1 MDKKLIAIDL
11 DGTLLNSDG
20 IVSEVTK
27 SHLQKLKEKGYI
39 ITIATGRILNRALVG
54 TDGAEF
60 TNYIVSD
67 AGAAVFKNN
76 EINKEWEEVYAHG
89 LSKDIAKNISS
100 YYDKDKFITINICDR
115 NKIHHYDQTVNITEF
130 LENINEIIHVSVSF
144 INNEFVE
151 EFLIYSEEIAKWMCS
166 ICENKLGNYLSNVD
180 SYLNSYKEAHKGK
193 EDIIFCGRSKNQ
205 YYLNMIGAEIMNDVY
220 KESFVNCKEK
230 RVYLPSCMRK
240 DKETCKAIKINEGF
254 KCMKCNKRCSVRTIT
269 LIGESKGFDSR
280 IIPHQTSLFDI
291 RGKNEIGVVSI
302 ACILNLLAGGWKAI
316 RMEFIPQC
324 VVLEYCGCAHHW
336 CEKDVATEINYSV
349 FREKFIKIS
358 K

>member
-1 MDKKLIAIDL
+1 
-11 DGTLLNSDG
+11 
-20 IVSEVTK
+20 
-27 SHLQKLKEKGYI
+27 
-39 ITIATGRILNRALVG
+39 
-54 TDGAEF
+54 
-60 TNYIVSD
+60 
-67 AGAAVFKNN
+67 
-76 EINKEWEEVYAHG
+76 
-89 LSKDIAKNISS
+89 
-100 YYDKDKFITINICDR
+100 
-115 NKIHHYDQTVNITEF
+115 
-130 LENINEIIHVSVSF
+130 
-144 INNEFVE
+144 
-151 EFLIYSEEIAKWMCS
+151 MCS

-180 SYLNSYKEAHKGK
+180 SYKEAHKGK

>member
-67 AGAAVFKNN
+67 TGAAVFKNN
-76 EINKEWEEVYAHG
+76 EINKEWKEVYAQV
-89 LSKDIAKNISS
+89 LSKEIVENISS

-151 EFLIYSEEIAKWMCS
+151 EYLKIFTKKFPMLKVEIMQDSFGEVKWLEIAQKGVEKYKG
-166 ICENKLGNYLSNVD
+166 IAEVAKLEGILNEN
-180 SYLNSYKEAHKGK
+180 
-193 EDIIFCGRSKNQ
+193 IIAFGDG
-205 YYLNMIGAEIMNDVY
+205 LNDVDMLKKCGVGVAMKNALPEV
-220 KESFVNCKEK
+220 KEQADYITSRTN
-230 RVYLPSCMRK
+230 
-240 DKETCKAIKINEGF
+240 NE
-254 KCMKCNKRCSVRTIT
+254 N
-269 LIGESKGFDSR
+269 
-280 IIPHQTSLFDI
+280 
-291 RGKNEIGVVSI
+291 GVV
-302 ACILNLLAGGWKAI
+302 
-316 RMEFIPQC
+316 EF
-324 VVLEYCGCAHHW
+324 LKEYL
-336 CEKDVATEINYSV
+336 VEI
-349 FREKFIKIS
+349 
-358 K
+358 